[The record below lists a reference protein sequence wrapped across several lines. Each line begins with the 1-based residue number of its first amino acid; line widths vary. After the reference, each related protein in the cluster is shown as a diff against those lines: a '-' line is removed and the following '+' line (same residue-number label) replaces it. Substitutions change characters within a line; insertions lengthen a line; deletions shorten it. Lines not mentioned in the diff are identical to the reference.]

1 MADTSATIRPSL
13 RTPAQRVRHRME
25 CCPRWEW
32 NHCPPSVECA
42 IKQYEKGETFSDEY
56 LELSNKSRP
65 SYDRCNPAYRLLRE
79 VQGRSQEENSPELDR
94 LEKAINDVHEK
105 HGLQCGPALTGKS
118 ALKAIAHQ
126 PEAEKARPIA
136 DEPEQLLLLAA

>member
-1 MADTSATIRPSL
+1 
-13 RTPAQRVRHRME
+13 ME
-25 CCPRWEW
+25 RCPRWEW